1 MTDLTAIG
9 GFRYNRAAAVHLA
22 DQINLYHDINDKVKV
37 NPMKYYFS
45 SFLLACFIVLD
56 GCHPAHNLSAGLQW
70 SSRWKG
76 HVYPSEQ
83 KSYVDS
89 VSGATVVFATTSP
102 AKDVN
107 LYFDL
112 NCWFRDQSCLFFTS
126 DRRGRTELFGYI
138 PKTGELVCFSPDQ
151 EEKKYWFATVDF
163 NSHDVY
169 MSAGN
174 TIFSWNID
182 LRFNRDSSK
191 VTEVNVKE
199 RVVARAPEGKSYISE
214 LSQSADGR
222 YLSVASATHNRP
234 LHKEILAVDI
244 QTGLHKVLC
253 SVDDSFPIS
262 HVQFNKYNKYLL
274 RFSHDSPIV
283 KGLPRIWVLDTRKPG
298 VLLKVHQQEPGEL
311 VTHEDWWVN
320 DQLTFCGGYLKEESD
335 VKLVNIYDQQTRIIG
350 KGSMWEGAK
359 PAELAKYN
367 WWHAS
372 GSRDGKWV
380 ATDNWYGK
388 IAIIDIRTSHLRL
401 LTVNHR
407 TYGKGEHPHVAWAPD
422 SKSVEF
428 TSNQRGNA
436 DVVIAYLPFGKWS
449 DPFSK

>member
-1 MTDLTAIG
+1 MD
-9 GFRYNRAAAVHLA
+9 GFACNRETVVCRTLA
-22 DQINLYHDINDKVKV
+22 SEYGLDVPDEIKLS
-37 NPMKYYFS
+37 PMKYYS
-45 SFLLACFIVLD
+45 STVLLVAIVLLN
-56 GCHPAHNLSAGLQW
+56 GCNPARNLSSGLQW
-70 SSRWKG
+70 SSQWKG
-76 HVYPSEQ
+76 HIFPSEQ
-83 KSYVDS
+83 KIYVDS
-89 VSGATVVFATTSP
+89 VSGAKVVFATTSP

-112 NCWFRDQSCLFFTS
+112 NCWFKDQSCLFFTS
-126 DRRGRTELFGYI
+126 DRRGKTELFGYI

-169 MSAGN
+169 MTAGN
-174 TIFSWNID
+174 TIISWNID
-182 LRFNRDSSK
+182 LRFNKDSTML
-191 VTEVNVKE
+191 TEVNVKE
-199 RVVARAPEGKSYISE
+199 RTVAKAPEGKSYISE

-222 YLSVASATHNRP
+222 FLSVASAAHNRP

-244 QTGLHKVLC
+244 QAGNHTVLC

-283 KGLPRIWVLDTRKPG
+283 KGLPRIWVADTRKPG
-298 VLLKVHQQEPGEL
+298 ELLKVHQQEPGEL

-335 VKLVNIYDQQTRIIG
+335 VKLINIHDQQARIIG

-407 TYGKGEHPHVAWAPD
+407 NYGKGEHPHVAWAPD

-436 DVVIAYLPFGKWS
+436 DVVLAYLPLEKWA